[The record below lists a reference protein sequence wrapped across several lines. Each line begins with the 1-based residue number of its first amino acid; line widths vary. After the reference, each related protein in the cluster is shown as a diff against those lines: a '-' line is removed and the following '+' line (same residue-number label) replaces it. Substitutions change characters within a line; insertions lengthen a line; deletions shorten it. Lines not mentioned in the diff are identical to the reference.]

1 METNIRLEQYGKDIQ
16 AGRFPG
22 AEMMVED
29 RQNMHANKFP
39 DDDLE
44 SNSKRLTDNAQ
55 TAVLPK
61 QECNGQAADSDRQT
75 DDGQTAL
82 SGRQADDGQEI
93 LQDNIQHYKI
103 HLLSV
108 IGEIEGH
115 ECLGSSVKSTKYEHV
130 LPQLAALEDNKEM
143 DGLLM
148 LLNTVGGDIEAG
160 LAIAEMIASLSVP
173 SVSLVL
179 GGCHSIGVPLAV
191 STDYSFIVPSGAML
205 IHPVRMNGM
214 VIGAPQ
220 TYEYFTRL
228 QNRITGF
235 VAAHSN
241 VSREA
246 MEQMMLETGEMTKDL
261 GTILVG
267 EDAVQKGLIHATGG
281 IHEALE
287 KLYELIRCQ
296 QSLCRKTSEN
306 I

>member
-1 METNIRLEQYGKDIQ
+1 MKSDGLLFISTIQYRGTGCEMEWEVCAMASEQELGQ
-16 AGRFPG
+16 
-22 AEMMVED
+22 
-29 RQNMHANKFP
+29 
-39 DDDLE
+39 
-44 SNSKRLTDNAQ
+44 Q
-55 TAVLPK
+55 T
-61 QECNGQAADSDRQT
+61 G
-75 DDGQTAL
+75 DDGQMIL
-82 SGRQADDGQEI
+82 EENRQQ
-93 LQDNIQHYKI
+93 YRI

-115 ECLGSSVKSTKYEHV
+115 ECLGSGVKSTKYEHV
-130 LPQLAALEDNKEM
+130 LPQLAALEDSQEM

-191 STDYSFIVPSGAML
+191 STNYSFIVPSGAML

-214 VIGAPQ
+214 IMGAPQ

-235 VAAHSN
+235 VAAHSG
-241 VSREA
+241 VSQEQ
-246 MEQMMLETGEMTKDL
+246 MEKMMLETGEMTKDL

-267 EDAVQKGLIHATGG
+267 EDAVQRGLIHETGG
-281 IHEALE
+281 IHEALQ
-287 KLYELIRCQ
+287 KLYGLIGGKKAAQ
-296 QSLCRKTSEN
+296 KK
-306 I
+306 